1 MCVCVC
7 MYVCMHAHT
16 HTHTHTHT
24 QVHLAADKPLSSE
37 AREWWLQA
45 DEPWQALATCMEI
58 SDAIQSGAPET
69 FMSNLPV
76 HQAN

>member
-1 MCVCVC
+1 
-7 MYVCMHAHT
+7 
-16 HTHTHTHT
+16 
-24 QVHLAADKPLSSE
+24 VHLAADKPLLEE

-58 SDAIQSGAPET
+58 SEAINSGAPET